1 MSAAASR
8 RHVDG
13 VVSRSAVSLMWEIVA
28 CGGFNIETLVGLS
41 VLTVGAPS
49 TRKFKDRSFLYKHN
63 LERLK
68 EKDSERNATE
78 EAATPDAE
86 WRSADRG
93 GR

>member
-1 MSAAASR
+1 M
-8 RHVDG
+8 G
-13 VVSRSAVSLMWEIVA
+13 IVA

-41 VLTVGAPS
+41 VLTVTLTVGAPS